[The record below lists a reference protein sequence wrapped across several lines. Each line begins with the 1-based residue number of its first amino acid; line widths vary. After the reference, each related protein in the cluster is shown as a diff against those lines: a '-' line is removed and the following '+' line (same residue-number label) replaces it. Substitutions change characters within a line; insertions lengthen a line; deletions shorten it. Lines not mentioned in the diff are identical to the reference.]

1 MPHQRGAPE
10 FPADPKKVLVLG
22 ALLASGIYI
31 GGGALL
37 LILII
42 VVIILLVR

>member
-1 MPHQRGAPE
+1 M
-10 FPADPKKVLVLG
+10 LG
-22 ALLASGIYI
+22 ALLASGVYI

-42 VVIILLVR
+42 VLIVFLVR

>member
-1 MPHQRGAPE
+1 VPVRRLNEGWY
-10 FPADPKKVLVLG
+10 FVLG

-42 VVIILLVR
+42 VLIVFLVR